1 MPRQGRGARRR
12 RVEFNPVAGR
22 SLLGISLVLAMLVA
36 FASRAAGDDEVRPY
50 LGFRLGAQ
58 WGTTHSFAPGV
69 DVTTLQDIYGLT
81 LGVDL
86 TRHLGVELL
95 ADWFQPTLSRSH
107 GRNIGEYG
115 LVTLM
120 PQARVRFPVFN
131 DRLVP
136 YVVAGL
142 GATSTEFN
150 DRKPPATGTSV
161 QARDWGLTAAVG
173 VGAEWFFVSNIAVGA
188 EVRYV
193 HFAGHDIK
201 LDGRTRGAELD
212 SIVTTATARLYFDA
226 PPRPAGAEAATFAG
240 PFYIGGRVGGALTLR
255 RRNIRPGVD
264 APTAISGVAGFDQLF
279 GIDLGVDLGPHVGF
293 ELSAEGWDPDLS
305 SPGIGRFGEYG
316 IYSVLPQL
324 RLRAPML
331 DGRLVPFVLGGVG
344 FGFAEF
350 KDPKPP
356 ANQRLVEANDYS
368 WEAGVGVGVDY
379 FVTRNITVGVQ
390 GKYVYNRDHF
400 FEFRGR
406 GAKVDL
412 DALLLSFGLKV
423 YLPSR
428 SP

>member
-1 MPRQGRGARRR
+1 
-12 RVEFNPVAGR
+12 VTVR
-22 SLLGISLVLAMLVA
+22 SVLGIPLALALLVT
-36 FASRAAGDDEVRPY
+36 FASPCAAGEEEVRPRPY

-58 WGTTHSFAPGV
+58 WGIDHSFAQGV
-69 DVTTLQDIYGLT
+69 EATTLQDIYGLT

-95 ADWFQPTLSRSH
+95 ADWFQPTLRRH
-107 GRNIGEYG
+107 HARNIGEYG
-115 LVTLM
+115 VVTLM
-120 PQARVRFPVFN
+120 PQVRVRFPLFD

-136 YVVAGL
+136 YVVAGI
-142 GATSTEFN
+142 GASSTEFN

-173 VGAEWFFVSNIAVGA
+173 VGAEWFVVTNIAVGA

-193 HFAGHDIK
+193 RFAGHDIK
-201 LDGRTRGAELD
+201 LDGRTRDAEFD
-212 SIVTTATARLYFDA
+212 SIVTTVTARLYFDA
-226 PPRPAGAEAATFAG
+226 PPRPPGAEESTFAG
-240 PFYIGGRVGGALTLR
+240 PFYIGGRVGGALTLH

-264 APTAISGVAGFDQLF
+264 APTSISGVAGFDQLF
-279 GIDLGVDLGPHVGF
+279 GIDLGVDLGPHVGI
-293 ELSAEGWDPDLS
+293 EVSAEGWDPDLS
-305 SPGIGRFGEYG
+305 SAGVGRFAEYG
-316 IYSVLPQL
+316 IYSILPQL

-344 FGFAEF
+344 FGFAES
-350 KDPKPP
+350 KDSKPP
-356 ANQRLVEANDYS
+356 AQQLVVQAKDYS

-400 FEFRGR
+400 FRFNGR
-406 GAKVDL
+406 GSKVNL

-428 SP
+428 SRASSR